1 MSKTANE
8 IRVSQVKIRDGF
20 WSEIQNRIIDV
31 VIPFQEKVLN
41 DEVEGVPKS
50 HAIENFRIAAGLSE
64 GEFYGMV
71 FQDSDVAKWLE
82 GVAYSLAVK
91 PDPALEA
98 RADGIIDIIE
108 KAQQPDGYLDTYFII
123 KEPEHRWQNLEECHE
138 LYCAGHMMEAAV
150 AYYETTGKDK
160 LLGVAQRMADHI
172 ISRFGEGKERG
183 IPGHQEV
190 EIGLMKLYRAAGK
203 EEYKEMARF
212 FLEERGKNPGYFY
225 EEKKKRGWQHWGQ
238 YSLEP
243 LNTTYAQVHAPI
255 YEQKKA
261 VGHAVRAVY
270 MYTAM
275 ADLAGEDGDK
285 RLYDAC
291 LTLWNNIVN
300 QQMYITGGI
309 GSTVEGEAFSTDYDL
324 PNDMAYAETCAS
336 IAMVFFARRMLEA
349 EPDGRFADIMERELY
364 NGTISGIQLN
374 GKQYFYVNPLEVN
387 PGISGK
393 IFGYR
398 HDLPERP
405 GWYECACCPTNLVRM
420 VTSLGSYA
428 WSENETT
435 IYSHLF
441 IGQKANLVKAEIVV
455 ETEYPWEGK
464 ISYEIFPKTENPFT
478 LAIHLPSYVKTEE
491 ECTAVT
497 VNGEPVSIEKQMR
510 KGYLYVTRTW
520 QAGDRVNICFAMTVR
535 KLFANGKVR
544 DDAGCVALM
553 RGPFVYCF
561 EGTDNGEEIQS
572 LRIPRELHAKAY
584 RCEDGILKGNVL
596 LKIPGYRMCTGD
608 ALYSE
613 ERPRK
618 EETVMTAI
626 PYYAWA
632 NRGENQMRVWML
644 EEQTTE

>member
-1 MSKTANE
+1 MSKTANQ
-8 IRVSQVKIRDGF
+8 INVKQVQIRDIF
-20 WSEIQNRIIDV
+20 WSDIQNRIIDV

-41 DEVEGVPKS
+41 DEVPDVPKS

-91 PDPALEA
+91 PDPQLEA
-98 RADGIIDIIE
+98 RADAIIDIIE

-123 KEPEHRWQNLEECHE
+123 KEPEHRWQNLQECHE

-150 AYYETTGKDK
+150 AYYQTTGKDK
-160 LLGVAQRMADHI
+160 LLHVMERMADHI

-190 EIGLMKLYRAAGK
+190 EIGLMKMYRATGK

-212 FLEERGKNPGYFY
+212 FLEERGKNPDYFY

-238 YSLEP
+238 YNLDP
-243 LNTTYAQVHAPI
+243 LDTAYAQVHAPV

-275 ADLAGEDGDK
+275 ADLAGEDGDR

-291 LTLWNNIVN
+291 RTLWDNIV
-300 QQMYITGGI
+300 QQRMYITGGI
-309 GSTVEGEAFSTDYDL
+309 GSTVEGEAFSEDYDL

-336 IAMVFFARRMLEA
+336 IAMVFFAGRMLEM
-349 EPDGRFADIMERELY
+349 EPDGRYADIMERELY

-398 HDLPERP
+398 HDLPKRP

-420 VTSLGSYA
+420 VTSLGSWA
-428 WSENETT
+428 WSENKSA

-441 IGQKANLVKAEIVV
+441 MGQQAELEKARITV
-455 ETEYPWEGK
+455 ESAYPWEGK
-464 ISYEIFPKTENPFT
+464 VSYTIIPKTDEAFT
-478 LAIHLPSYVKTEE
+478 LAVHIPSWVRTDA
-491 ECTAVT
+491 CTT
-497 VNGEPVSIEKQMR
+497 RISLNGKEVSVGDSLK
-510 KGYLYVTRTW
+510 KGYLYLTRKW
-520 QAGDRVNICFAMTVR
+520 EEGDRLDIFFDMPVR
-535 KLFANGKVR
+535 KMFASQKVR

-553 RGPFVYCF
+553 RGPLVYCF
-561 EGTDNGEEIQS
+561 EGVDNGEDIQA
-572 LRIPRELHAKAY
+572 LRIPREMHAETVM
-584 RCEDGILKGNVL
+584 CEEGILKGNVL
-596 LKIPGYRMCTGD
+596 LKIPGYRMKGNGE
-608 ALYSE
+608 LYSE
-613 ERPRK
+613 ERPVK
-618 EETVMTAI
+618 EEAVLTAI

-632 NRGENQMRVWML
+632 NRGENQMRVWMP
-644 EEQTTE
+644 EE